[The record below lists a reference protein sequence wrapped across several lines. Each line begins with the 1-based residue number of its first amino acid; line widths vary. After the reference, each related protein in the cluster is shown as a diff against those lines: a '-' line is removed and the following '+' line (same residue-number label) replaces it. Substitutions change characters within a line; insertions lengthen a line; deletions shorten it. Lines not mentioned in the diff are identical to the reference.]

1 MLDSV
6 LRAIYSTVAP
16 AGAQSRLSTLI
27 FHRVLQAPDPLLPN
41 EPTAAEF
48 EARMRWV
55 QRHFNVIPLAEAIE
69 RLQSRTLPTRSLAIT
84 FDDGYADNE
93 QIAAP
98 ILRKLGLPATFFI
111 ATGYL
116 DGGRMFNDSIIA
128 ALRHCRR
135 DSLDLTELGLGIH
148 SLESIEQRR
157 SAISVLL
164 PQVKILDSARR
175 IAHGRTHLP
184 TCGGRSAR
192 RFDDDLIASG
202 RSCPRWFRDWRTHSE
217 SSDPGATRS
226 RRCER

>member
-1 MLDSV
+1 MSLLDHAARVV
-6 LRAIYSTVAP
+6 LTVA
-16 AGAQSRLSTLI
+16 SRDRLSTLI
-27 FHRVLQAPDPLLPN
+27 FHRVLQAPDPLLPS

-55 QRHFNVIPLAEAIE
+55 QRHFNVIPLAEAIA

-128 ALRHCRR
+128 AVRNCKRG
-135 DSLDLTELGLGIH
+135 SLDLTELGLGIH
-148 SLESIEQRR
+148 SLESLEQRR

-164 PQVKILDSARR
+164 PQVKVLEPPRR
-175 IAHGRTHLP
+175 AAKADRICQLAEVVP
-184 TCGGRSAR
+184 PR
-192 RFDDDLIASG
+192 RFDDDLIAGG
-202 RSCPRWFRDWRTHSE
+202 RSGSRWFRHRGAHRE
-217 SSDPGATRS
+217 SSYPGATGP
-226 RRCER
+226 

>member
-6 LRAIYSTVAP
+6 LRAIYSTLAP

-55 QRHFNVIPLAEAIE
+55 QRHFNVIPLAEAIA

-128 ALRHCRR
+128 ALRNCKRG
-135 DSLDLTELGLGIH
+135 SLDLTELGLGIH
-148 SLESIEQRR
+148 SLESVEQRR

-164 PQVKILDSARR
+164 PRVKVLDPPRR
-175 IAHGRTHLP
+175 DRHG
-184 TCGGRSAR
+184 
-192 RFDDDLIASG
+192 
-202 RSCPRWFRDWRTHSE
+202 
-217 SSDPGATRS
+217 
-226 RRCER
+226 